1 MQWLQRAEAAFR
13 TAQTSVFGLLNQGTS
28 AQDLAAFLALEST
41 MPDPDDPLPMP
52 TSVRHEIAFHDVS
65 FSYPESGRRALDG
78 VTFSIPTGRSVA
90 LVGPNG
96 SGKTT
101 LVKLLC
107 RLHDPTSGT
116 VTWDGVDLRRFRAA
130 DVRRQV
136 AAAFQDFQRY
146 EFTVRENIWI
156 GDTTRSPDDPAI
168 VEAADRAG
176 VGERI
181 AALPQGY
188 ETMLGKVR
196 HGGEDLSAGEWQG
209 VALARAFMRECPVI
223 VLDEPTSAL
232 DAAAAARLFE
242 RFVQHARGR
251 TAVFVSHRFSTVRDA
266 DWIVVLDAGRVVE
279 QGTHDALMLRQ
290 GRYARMFDL
299 QVAPYRLSSS
309 T

>member
-1 MQWLQRAEAAFR
+1 
-13 TAQTSVFGLLNQGTS
+13 
-28 AQDLAAFLALEST
+28 
-41 MPDPDDPLPMP
+41 
-52 TSVRHEIAFHDVS
+52 VREEIAFHDVS

-78 VTFSIPTGRSVA
+78 VTFSVPAGKSVA

-107 RLHDPTSGT
+107 RLHDPTSGE
-116 VTWDGVDLRRFRAA
+116 VAWDGVDLRRFRAA

-168 VEAADRAG
+168 VEAAERAG
-176 VGERI
+176 VAERI

-232 DAAAAARLFE
+232 DAEAEARLFE

-279 QGTHDALMLRQ
+279 QGTHDALMRRQ
-290 GRYARMFDL
+290 GRYARMFET
-299 QVAPYRLSSS
+299 QVARYRLSSS
-309 T
+309 A